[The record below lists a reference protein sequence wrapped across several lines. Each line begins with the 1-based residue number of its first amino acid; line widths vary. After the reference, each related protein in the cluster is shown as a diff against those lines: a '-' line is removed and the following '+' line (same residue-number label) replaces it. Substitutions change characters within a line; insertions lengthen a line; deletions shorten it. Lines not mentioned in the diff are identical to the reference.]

1 MPYTA
6 NPWLTWQP
14 RVLPGEEPFVFANPF
29 GEVPMVAFPNKPG
42 LNGVGTS
49 ELRNIVPIQDAINK
63 LNYDLLL
70 ASEFAAFPQK
80 WAVNAPIEVGPDG
93 KVKSPWEL
101 GVDRILLAGP
111 PEEGASGLETK
122 FGQFEP
128 AELANWINALE
139 SKLREIAVISRMPP
153 HYLLGQ
159 SGVFPSG
166 ESLRAAE
173 TGLVQKAKDRWRDY
187 AEPLEHAMR
196 LAARMA
202 GHTDIAANESLK
214 TEWRDPETRTESE
227 HLNALVQMATLGVP
241 RQALWKRIPATPTE
255 ITDWLGLIA
264 AGDVIPVNTML
275 RETADVTGNLPR
287 GRERRGHRGA
297 ATAAPKPT
305 PARQRRLRVTRD
317 AAGTTVE
324 EVA

>member
-1 MPYTA
+1 
-6 NPWLTWQP
+6 
-14 RVLPGEEPFVFANPF
+14 
-29 GEVPMVAFPNKPG
+29 
-42 LNGVGTS
+42 
-49 ELRNIVPIQDAINK
+49 
-63 LNYDLLL
+63 
-70 ASEFAAFPQK
+70 
-80 WAVNAPIEVGPDG
+80 
-93 KVKSPWEL
+93 
-101 GVDRILLAGP
+101 
-111 PEEGASGLETK
+111 
-122 FGQFEP
+122 
-128 AELANWINALE
+128 
-139 SKLREIAVISRMPP
+139 MPP

-275 RETADVTGNLPR
+275 RETADVTGNLPESAAQ
-287 GRERRGHRGA
+287 GASDAATA